1 MIGPKG
7 VNAPTVDRQWHPLH
21 SHAIAAKN
29 DVEATHERI
38 DRSPNLGSSVGQEN
52 SLFRAS
58 HRPPGGYP
66 KTGVISGLADYTT
79 ATRIEMQSINEDKD
93 S

>member
-1 MIGPKG
+1 MLQRSTRNG
-7 VNAPTVDRQWHPLH
+7 TLSHPQ
-21 SHAIAAKN
+21 AIAATN
-29 DVEATHERI
+29 DVDATHERI
-38 DRSPNLGSSVGQEN
+38 DKSPSLESSVGQEN

-58 HRPPGGYP
+58 HRPPGSYP

-79 ATRIEMQSINEDKD
+79 ETRIEMQSINKDKD